1 MTKNNLGAL
10 YYYLINYKYQ
20 IKTSTNPFQRL
31 LNMAIDICD
40 GMRYLESNNILHRD
54 LACRNCL
61 VGSNEVVKVCDF
73 GMASKINNYMFL
85 VYILKNY
92 NYFIEK
98 KKKKGFTDANFYQA
112 DPSKLFPVKWS
123 APEVLLHKSFSN
135 KSDVWSFGCCM
146 YEM

>member
-1 MTKNNLGAL
+1 
-10 YYYLINYKYQ
+10 
-20 IKTSTNPFQRL
+20 
-31 LNMAIDICD
+31 MAIDICD

-73 GMASKINNYMFL
+73 GMASKINIIYMLL
-85 VYILKNY
+85 VYIKEIIIILL
-92 NYFIEK
+92 